1 MSDLFALFRQ
11 SLAGLRVLIAATLIT
26 GLAYP
31 LVVLGVARVAFPWQA
46 EGSLVTASG
55 EHTTDASEAVG
66 SALLG
71 QAPAEGLF
79 AARPSA
85 AGDGWDPLNTYGSN
99 LGPESP
105 ELLDL
110 VEQRRSDVAEAN
122 GVDPATVPA
131 DALTASA
138 SGLDPHITVV
148 NAELQVARVAEAQ
161 GLAPADVRRLVAD
174 HTEGRTLGFL
184 GEARVNV
191 LELNLAVLRAARG

>member
-11 SLAGLRVLIAATLIT
+11 SLAGLRVLVAATLVT

-55 EHTTDASEAVG
+55 EHTTEASEAVG

-110 VEQRRSDVAEAN
+110 VEQRRTEFAEAN
-122 GVDPATVPA
+122 GVDPAAVPA

-138 SGLDPHITVV
+138 SGLDPHLTVA
-148 NAELQVARVAEAQ
+148 NAELQVERVAAAQ
-161 GLAPADVRRLVAD
+161 GLDPSDVRRLVAD
-174 HTEGRTLGFL
+174 HTEDRALGFL

-191 LELNLAVLRAARG
+191 LELNVAVLRAARG